1 MAKDNPFTLLK
12 PIHKVYLTFQQ
23 NKTISM
29 LKTIQERLAAI
40 PYAIRTVSAADAA
53 LEIKQNQGCV
63 IDVREPAEVQ
73 SDSVDG
79 ALNIPRGVLEMKML
93 QQFPDASKP
102 IYTHCASGVRAHLSA
117 EQLLNMGYANVTV
130 ITCSIAEIK
139 QHF

>member
-1 MAKDNPFTLLK
+1 
-12 PIHKVYLTFQQ
+12 
-23 NKTISM
+23 M

-53 LEIKQNQGCV
+53 IEIKQNQGCV

-73 SDSVDG
+73 SEPVDG

-102 IYTHCASGVRAHLSA
+102 IYIHCASGVRAHLGA

-130 ITCSIAEIK
+130 ITCSIADIK